1 MGLTAAAPTADE
13 AAVVLAQFAAEG
25 RLVTLEPHA
34 GGLINHSW
42 RATLATAAGERR
54 FLLQRINQHVFRRP
68 AEVMANMARVTRHVA
83 AHLLAEGAA
92 DAERRVLR
100 LVPAR
105 DEATHHVDAHGETW
119 RLVPWIEGTR
129 SVERAAT
136 EGEARDTARAFGRF
150 LRHLADLPEPR
161 LFETIPGFHDTPA
174 RVVTFER
181 IVAEDRV
188 SRAREAR
195 PEIEAILDR
204 RPLAAALADR
214 VRDGELRERPAHN
227 DAKIANVLFDEWTG
241 EALCVVDL
249 DTVMP
254 GLALHDFGDLVR
266 SGVSDS
272 DEDERDLAR
281 VCVRPAFFDAL
292 ADGFVDGAGDAL
304 SQAER
309 GAAAHRR
316 RGHRL
321 RAGAALPRRLRRRRP
336 LLQDR
341 AARPQPRPGPRAARS
356 ARLPR
361 GGRPPH

>member
-1 MGLTAAAPTADE
+1 LTKTAPSAEEAALVLANFAAPGP
-13 AAVVLAQFAAEG
+13 LA
-25 RLVTLEPHA
+25 RLEPHA

-42 RATLATAAGERR
+42 QARFAAGAGEER

-68 AEVMANMARVTRHVA
+68 AEVMANMTRVTRHVA
-83 AHLLAEGAA
+83 AHLREEGVPEP
-92 DAERRVLR
+92 DRRVLR
-100 LVPAR
+100 LVPTRAGG
-105 DEATHHVDAHGETW
+105 THHVDADGETW

-136 EGEARDTARAFGRF
+136 EREARETARAFGRF
-150 LRHLADLPEPR
+150 LRHLADLPGPR

-188 SRAREAR
+188 GRAREAR
-195 PEIEAILDR
+195 REIEAILDR
-204 RPLAAALADR
+204 RPLAAALTSR
-214 VRDGELRERPAHN
+214 VADGELRERPAHN
-227 DAKIANVLFDEWTG
+227 DAKIANVLFDDATG

-281 VCVRPAFFDAL
+281 VAVRPSFFAAL
-292 ADGFVDGAGDAL
+292 ADGFVEGAAGAL
-304 SQAER
+304 SAVERSLLATGAEVIVYEQALRFLGDHVDGDRYYRIER
-309 GAAAHRR
+309 P
-316 RGHRL
+316 GHNL
-321 RAGAALPRRLRRRRP
+321 
-336 LLQDR
+336 DR
-341 AARPQPRPGPRAARS
+341 ARAQLALLASLETGR
-356 ARLPR
+356 ARLA
-361 GGRPPH
+361 